1 MIVSIE
7 HSKTHSMYKYNNYIQ
22 QLYITVSNIYSRQI
36 NSINLHTSS
45 FDNAS
50 HDDKPSRISHNSIT
64 LCHELQVMFNWH
76 FSLTLPSRW
85 LVSKYQSLFDN
96 SYLQER

>member
-7 HSKTHSMYKYNNYIQ
+7 HSKTHNKYKYTINVYNNALQ
-22 QLYITVSNIYSRQI
+22 CSNIYSNQI

-50 HDDKPSRISHNSIT
+50 HDDKQSRISHNSIT
-64 LCHELQVMFNWH
+64 LCHELQVMFN
-76 FSLTLPSRW
+76 
-85 LVSKYQSLFDN
+85 
-96 SYLQER
+96 

>member
-1 MIVSIE
+1 MIVSNEYSTNTINI
-7 HSKTHSMYKYNNYIQ
+7 YNNILQ
-22 QLYITVSNIYSRQI
+22 FSNIYSKHI

-64 LCHELQVMFNWH
+64 LCHEQQDRLI
-76 FSLTLPSRW
+76 W
-85 LVSKYQSLFDN
+85 LFRGLISKYQS
-96 SYLQER
+96 

>member
-7 HSKTHSMYKYNNYIQ
+7 HRKTHCKYKYNNTLQ
-22 QLYITVSNIYSRQI
+22 FSNIYSRQI

-50 HDDKPSRISHNSIT
+50 HGDKPSRISHNLIT
-64 LCHELQVMFNWH
+64 LCH
-76 FSLTLPSRW
+76 
-85 LVSKYQSLFDN
+85 
-96 SYLQER
+96 

>member
-1 MIVSIE
+1 MIISIE
-7 HSKTHSMYKYNNYIQ
+7 HSKTYSKYKCNVNIYNTLQ
-22 QLYITVSNIYSRQI
+22 FSNIFSRQI

-64 LCHELQVMFNWH
+64 LCHELQVVF
-76 FSLTLPSRW
+76 
-85 LVSKYQSLFDN
+85 
-96 SYLQER
+96 

>member
-7 HSKTHSMYKYNNYIQ
+7 HSKTHSKHKYNKYIQ
-22 QLYITVSNIYSRQI
+22 QITPQ
-36 NSINLHTSS
+36 TSS

-85 LVSKYQSLFDN
+85 LVSKYQS
-96 SYLQER
+96 

>member
-7 HSKTHSMYKYNNYIQ
+7 HSKTHSMYNTIIIYNNYTLQ
-22 QLYITVSNIYSRQI
+22 FSNIYSRQI

-76 FSLTLPSRW
+76 FRICGW

>member
-1 MIVSIE
+1 MIVSMSTVRHIV
-7 HSKTHSMYKYNNYIQ
+7 STNTINIYNNSTLQ
-22 QLYITVSNIYSRQI
+22 FSNIYSRQI

-50 HDDKPSRISHNSIT
+50 HDDKLSRISHNSIT

-85 LVSKYQSLFDN
+85 LVSKYQS
-96 SYLQER
+96 